1 MHPSLAPEVCVVGL
15 GYVGLPLAVAF
26 AEAGVRVVGYD
37 VDGAKVARIESG
49 VSPVEDIADEQLKA
63 AVAGTLT
70 VTASLSDVQAATAY
84 VICVPTPLH
93 ESMPDLTYVEGA
105 GRAVGKVL
113 TPGDLVVLE
122 STTYPGT
129 TEEFLAPLLKAES
142 GLEAGVEFELAY
154 SPERIDPGNTTWT
167 IATTPKIVAGLTPKA
182 TERAGA
188 LYGRI
193 VDTVVNAAGPSEA
206 EMAKLLENTFRHVN
220 IALVNELAVF
230 CRALDIDIWEV
241 IRLASTKPFGFMPFQ
256 PGPGVGG
263 HCIPV
268 DPSYLSWALRRHGF
282 QFRFVELAQEI
293 NERMPSYVTTRVAEI
308 LNLSGIAPSR
318 SRILCIGA
326 AYKPGIGDCRESPAL
341 EVIKNLFVRGADVRY
356 HDPYVEQ
363 ISIGGQDLLSVSLDD
378 ATISDVDLVVIL
390 TAHPDIEWA
399 RLVESGVAIL
409 DTRNAVS
416 AHAGNVHGL

>member
-1 MHPSLAPEVCVVGL
+1 MTTGGDAEVCVVGL

-26 AEAGVRVVGYD
+26 VEAGVPVVGFD
-37 VDGAKVARIESG
+37 IDRAKVDAIASGSSLIED
-49 VSPVEDIADEQLKA
+49 VTDERLGEAIGKGLRVTAASEQTKA
-63 AVAGTLT
+63 A
-70 VTASLSDVQAATAY
+70 SSY
-84 VICVPTPLH
+84 VICVPTPLR
-93 ESMPDLTYVEGA
+93 ESMPDLTYVESA
-105 GRAVGKVL
+105 TRVVAQVL
-113 TPGDLVVLE
+113 EPGDLVVLE

-129 TEEFLAPLLKAES
+129 TQDVVAPLLESES
-142 GLEAGVEFELAY
+142 GLVAGRDYDLAY
-154 SPERIDPGNTTWT
+154 SPERIDPANTTWT
-167 IATTPKIVAGLTPKA
+167 IHTTPKVVAGCTPQA
-182 TERAGA
+182 TARAAA

-193 VDTVVNAAGPSEA
+193 AGNVVTASSPREA

-293 NERMPSYVTTRVAEI
+293 NARMPSYVGTRAAEI
-308 LNLSGIAPSR
+308 LNSAGLAASR

-326 AYKPGIGDCRESPAL
+326 AYKPGVGDCRESPAV
-341 EVIKNLFVRGADVRY
+341 EVMRHLLDKGADVRF
-356 HDPYVEQ
+356 HDPYVDEV
-363 ISIGGQDLLSVSLDD
+363 LLAGRTLRSVALD
-378 ATISDVDLVVIL
+378 ASTLADVDLVVIL
-390 TAHPDIEWA
+390 TAHPGIDWD
-399 RLVESGVAIL
+399 GVRAAGVPIL
-409 DTRNAVS
+409 DTRNAI
-416 AHAGNVHGL
+416 AAPADNVHGL

>member
-1 MHPSLAPEVCVVGL
+1 MSSAPDAEVCVVGL

-26 AEAGVRVVGYD
+26 AEAGVPVVGFD
-37 VDGAKVARIESG
+37 IDTAKVDAIAGGQSLI
-49 VSPVEDIADEQLKA
+49 EDITDDRLADALRNGFRVTAMPEQIKA
-63 AVAGTLT
+63 AR
-70 VTASLSDVQAATAY
+70 SY
-84 VICVPTPLH
+84 VICVPTPLR
-93 ESMPDLTYVEGA
+93 ESMPDLTFVESA
-105 GRAVGKVL
+105 SRAVAQVL
-113 TPGDLVVLE
+113 EPGDLVVLE

-129 TEEFLAPLLKAES
+129 TQDVVAPLLESES
-142 GLEAGVEFELAY
+142 GLVAGSDYDLAY
-154 SPERIDPGNTTWT
+154 SPERIDPANTTWT
-167 IATTPKIVAGLTPKA
+167 IHTTPKVVAGCTPEA
-182 TERAGA
+182 TERAAA

-193 VDTVVNAAGPSEA
+193 AADVVTASSPREA

-293 NERMPSYVTTRVAEI
+293 NARMPSYVGTRVAEI
-308 LNLSGIAPSR
+308 LNGVGLAASR

-326 AYKPGIGDCRESPAL
+326 AYKPGVGDCRESPAI
-341 EVIKNLFVRGADVRY
+341 EVMRHLADKGADVQF
-356 HDPYVEQ
+356 HDPYVD
-363 ISIGGQDLLSVSLDD
+363 SITLAGRSLASVPLD
-378 ATISDVDLVVIL
+378 AAGFDLVVIL
-390 TAHPDIEWA
+390 TAHPGIDWDA
-399 RLVESGVAIL
+399 LVAAGVPIL
-409 DTRNAVS
+409 DTRNALG
-416 AHAGNVHGL
+416 ARGDNVHGL